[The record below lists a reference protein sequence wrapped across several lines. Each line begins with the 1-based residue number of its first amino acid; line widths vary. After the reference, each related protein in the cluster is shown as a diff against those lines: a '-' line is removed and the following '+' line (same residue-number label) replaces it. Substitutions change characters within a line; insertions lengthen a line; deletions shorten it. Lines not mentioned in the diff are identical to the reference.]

1 MKGVQRLHHPTC
13 SVPQRTKSRAAT
25 TARPIGSLGTPG
37 ANSCRGTPDFLRTK
51 VNVMRP
57 SDANIAVKARSTRTP
72 LLHVRC
78 VASAGGD
85 AVVSAP
91 PRGVTY
97 RNLGGNSWKMH
108 MPQSNTTF
116 REYHTSEPNGI
127 LRPLNFALQVLC
139 DPWLVGDLTFFG
151 QEWLYAGK
159 KNLTGLGLEAAEGT
173 DILLLSQAIC
183 RSPLRVERR
192 SGRPGLLERMGS
204 SYGSWCLMASL
215 CTTNHTAALM
225 PGGISRTMQLPCLTF
240 SLASS
245 SY

>member
-1 MKGVQRLHHPTC
+1 MSRTCRLDTSQTSLRHTFAGAILCVTDRRVPKANQISTMKGVQRLHRPTC

-108 MPQSNTTF
+108 MPQSNTTV
-116 REYHTSEPNGI
+116 S
-127 LRPLNFALQVLC
+127 
-139 DPWLVGDLTFFG
+139 
-151 QEWLYAGK
+151 
-159 KNLTGLGLEAAEGT
+159 
-173 DILLLSQAIC
+173 
-183 RSPLRVERR
+183 
-192 SGRPGLLERMGS
+192 GLLTH
-204 SYGSWCLMASL
+204 ASA
-215 CTTNHTAALM
+215 H
-225 PGGISRTMQLPCLTF
+225 
-240 SLASS
+240 
-245 SY
+245 